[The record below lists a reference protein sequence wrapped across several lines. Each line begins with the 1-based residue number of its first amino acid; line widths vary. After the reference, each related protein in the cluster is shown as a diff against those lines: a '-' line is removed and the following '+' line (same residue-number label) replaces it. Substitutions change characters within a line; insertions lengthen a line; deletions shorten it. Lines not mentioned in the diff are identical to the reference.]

1 MPANSPPQHGSTIV
15 ASSALLTLTAAP
27 ADQALS
33 LQVFRTS
40 DHRIIAGPGNVMATI
55 DGHSVPLEPHAD
67 GTYLL
72 STSGQ
77 SGGAHALGV
86 VVSHDGIRE
95 ILTGTVSLPQQRNL
109 FESIQSHGMSAWW
122 VLNIVVVLI
131 AVVIISRRRADK

>member
-1 MPANSPPQHGSTIV
+1 MAATAIV

-27 ADQALS
+27 ADHALS
-33 LQVFRTS
+33 LQVARTS
-40 DHRIIAGPGNVMATI
+40 DHRLIAGPGNVTATL
-55 DGHSVPLEPHAD
+55 DGHSVPLAAQSD

-77 SGGAHALGV
+77 TGGTHALGV

-95 ILTGTVSLPQQRNL
+95 LLTGTVSLPQHGNIL
-109 FESIQSHGMSAWW
+109 ESIEGHGMSAWW

-131 AVVIISRRRADK
+131 AVLIISRRRADK